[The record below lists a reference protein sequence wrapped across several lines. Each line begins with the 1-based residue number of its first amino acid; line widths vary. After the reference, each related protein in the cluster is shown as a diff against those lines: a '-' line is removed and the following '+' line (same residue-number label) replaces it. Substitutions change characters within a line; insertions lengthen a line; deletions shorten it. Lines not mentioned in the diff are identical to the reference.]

1 MEQED
6 DPYNFDDKFDN
17 IDKQIENKKK
27 IAEQVNEEDYFTLG
41 QNEQKIIN
49 EVPKQSV
56 YAESNLSNQGVK
68 IDSGTP

>member
-56 YAESNLSNQGVK
+56 YAESN
-68 IDSGTP
+68 